1 MLYSLA
7 CWQSLAGDTDAA
19 IASLNA
25 AIEVKPEVAEWA
37 KDDADLDA
45 IRGLPGSPLV

>member
-19 IASLNA
+19 IASLQA
-25 AIEVKPEVAEWA
+25 AFEARAEVREWA
-37 KDDADLDA
+37 KGDADLDA
-45 IRGLPGSPLV
+45 IRGLPGSPI